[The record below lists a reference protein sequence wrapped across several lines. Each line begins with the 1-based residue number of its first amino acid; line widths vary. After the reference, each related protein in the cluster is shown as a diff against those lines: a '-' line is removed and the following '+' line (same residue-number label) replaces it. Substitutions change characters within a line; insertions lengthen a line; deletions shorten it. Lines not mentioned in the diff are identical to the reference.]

1 MKNVPLSLSFKGRR
15 KLSQASAE
23 AHNLAEL
30 DFYRIME
37 IRILLSSNFFILKEV
52 VNWRICPPGANPEL

>member
-1 MKNVPLSLSFKGRR
+1 MKNVPLSLSLRGRR

-23 AHNLAEL
+23 AGDLAEL

-37 IRILLSSNFFILKEV
+37 IRIFISISLFSS
-52 VNWRICPPGANPEL
+52 R